1 MNGINLLL
9 DCFVAEKAVLALS
22 DLAKPT
28 LGQIIKLGGRTLA
41 VDALTSG
48 ASYGT
53 TAVLEDTNVPNELK
67 LLLSLGVDLTV
78 SHISGKYLIKSAEGE
93 CD

>member
-1 MNGINLLL
+1 M
-9 DCFVAEKAVLALS
+9 ALS